1 MASNDFIK
9 KIREDRDARVQ
20 ARIQK
25 LRELNLKKYGQNETN
40 RNNASRSASEN
51 AAFPKN
57 IPNFINNLKSEKNLN
72 SLKKPTISN
81 VLLKKTEY
89 PSGIPKKTQPQ
100 IKNIVND
107 LKKPEAKDIQKNM
120 NGAVKKMD
128 IKNNH
133 KHVNWNIKKVETKDL
148 DKKKTVSLLLNASI
162 KAKENA
168 SLRKSVVPTKPP
180 LNNRKSFIPTNTAVA
195 RKSTIESTLGKRES
209 VFDRLYKPKTVY
221 TEHNI
226 KHDKKPIAPPIV
238 NRRNTTFDQS
248 QRAKLPVRRSISA
261 VHFKKIDKGQL
272 KSCIHRWASIGEKIN
287 KVSLHN
293 INEDEN
299 IQEMVSAV
307 KSEQKKVK
315 FQTPL
320 TNPDEMR
327 LKLVKW
333 LEKRGKTIDTYQH
346 LHCFGI
352 QQSFDIPKF
361 DYGDEDKENQPLEN
375 DSDNESFTELNGQLI
390 NKWRSPSN
398 LDSVEFNES
407 YETAVISDESPM
419 VNDALLGALNDLT
432 DILRNGYSWEEGARW
447 LRAIRDTYTDA
458 QETATYWECRAALEE
473 ARGDMPASMQ
483 CWEQALAKGT
493 NRIVAEENIDQLLAK
508 FMQLKINPGS
518 EKKVDPKLVDAKNVF
533 KSTLLRFAVQENNK
547 QITPTV
553 TPVRRSA
560 RLNDRKTPLKLFNT
574 IQQALDTE
582 KAEFKPNRAIAP
594 TP

>member
-9 KIREDRDARVQ
+9 KIRKDKDARVQ

-25 LRELNLKKYGQNETN
+25 LRELNLKNTYGQNETN
-40 RNNASRSASEN
+40 RDNASRSASEN

-57 IPNFINNLKSEKNLN
+57 IPNFINNLK
-72 SLKKPTISN
+72 PTISN
-81 VLLKKTEY
+81 VLPKKSTEY
-89 PSGIPKKTQPQ
+89 PSGIPKKTQTQ

-120 NGAVKKMD
+120 YGAVKKMD

-148 DKKKTVSLLLNASI
+148 DKKKTVSLL
-162 KAKENA
+162 
-168 SLRKSVVPTKPP
+168 
-180 LNNRKSFIPTNTAVA
+180 
-195 RKSTIESTLGKRES
+195 
-209 VFDRLYKPKTVY
+209 YKPKTFY

-238 NRRNTTFDQS
+238 IRRNTTFDQS

-261 VHFKKIDKGQL
+261 VHFEKIDKGQL
-272 KSCIHRWASIGEKIN
+272 RSCIHRWASIGEKIN

-293 INEDEN
+293 INENEN

-307 KSEQKKVK
+307 KSEQKKIK

-352 QQSFDIPKF
+352 QQSFD
-361 DYGDEDKENQPLEN
+361 YGDENKENQPLEN
-375 DSDNESFTELNGQLI
+375 DSDNESFTALNGQLI
-390 NKWRSPSN
+390 HKWPTLSN
-398 LDSVEFNES
+398 LDSVELDES

-483 CWEQALAKGT
+483 CWEQALAKGA

-533 KSTLLRFAVQENNK
+533 KSTLLRFPVQENK
-547 QITPTV
+547 
-553 TPVRRSA
+553 
-560 RLNDRKTPLKLFNT
+560 
-574 IQQALDTE
+574 
-582 KAEFKPNRAIAP
+582 
-594 TP
+594 

>member
-1 MASNDFIK
+1 MASNDFNK
-9 KIREDRDARVQ
+9 KIREDREARVQ

-25 LRELNLKKYGQNETN
+25 LRELNLKKYGQSETN
-40 RNNASRSASEN
+40 RNNTPRSASEN
-51 AAFPKN
+51 AVCPKN
-57 IPNFINNLKSEKNLN
+57 KPNFINNLKSDKNLN
-72 SLKKPTISN
+72 SLKKPTTISN
-81 VLLKKTEY
+81 VLPKKTEY
-89 PSGIPKKTQPQ
+89 PSGIPKKTQPH
-100 IKNIVND
+100 IKNIVKD
-107 LKKPEAKDIQKNM
+107 LKKPEAKDIQTNI
-120 NGAVKKMD
+120 NGVVKKD
-128 IKNNH
+128 IKSNQ
-133 KHVNWNIKKVETKDL
+133 KHVNWDIKKAETNNL
-148 DKKKTVSLLLNASI
+148 DRNKIVRLPLNGSI

-168 SLRKSVVPTKPP
+168 NLRKSVIPTKPP

-195 RKSTIESTLGKRES
+195 KKSTTTTKIESTLGKRES
-209 VFDRLYKPKTVY
+209 VFERLYKPKTVY

-226 KHDKKPIAPPIV
+226 KHHIKPIAPPIV

-248 QRAKLPVRRSISA
+248 QRAKPPVRRSISA

-272 KSCIHRWASIGEKIN
+272 KNCIHRWASIGEKIN

-315 FQTPL
+315 FQTPM

-352 QQSFDIPKF
+352 QRAFDIPKF

-398 LDSVEFNES
+398 MDSVEFNES
-407 YETAVISDESPM
+407 YETAIISDPSPM
-419 VNDALLGALNDLT
+419 VDDALLGALKDLT
-432 DILRNGYSWEEGARW
+432 DILRHGYSWEEGARW
-447 LRAIRDTYTDA
+447 LRAIRDTYSDA

-493 NRIVAEENIDQLLAK
+493 NRTVAEENIDQLLAK

-533 KSTLLRFAVQENNK
+533 KSTLLRFAVQENK
-547 QITPTV
+547 FPIKHIPWYGEHLCQKAV
-553 TPVRRSA
+553 TPSSTNG
-560 RLNDRKTPLKLFNT
+560 LYKKKTTFQRK
-574 IQQALDTE
+574 QAI
-582 KAEFKPNRAIAP
+582 NV
-594 TP
+594 

>member
-1 MASNDFIK
+1 MSSNDYIK
-9 KIREDRDARVQ
+9 KIREDREARVQ

-25 LRELNLKKYGQNETN
+25 LRELNLKKYGQSETN
-40 RNNASRSASEN
+40 RNNVSRSASEN

-57 IPNFINNLKSEKNLN
+57 IPNFINNLTSEKNLN
-72 SLKKPTISN
+72 TVKKPTAISN
-81 VLLKKTEY
+81 VLPKKTDY

-120 NGAVKKMD
+120 NGVVKKMD
-128 IKNNH
+128 LKNNQ
-133 KHVNWNIKKVETKDL
+133 KHVNWEKAETKDL
-148 DKKKTVSLLLNASI
+148 HKKKTVVLLNASI

-168 SLRKSVVPTKPP
+168 NLRKSVIPTKPP
-180 LNNRKSFIPTNTAVA
+180 LNNKKSFIPTNVA
-195 RKSTIESTLGKRES
+195 RKSTIGGTLGKRES

-238 NRRNTTFDQS
+238 NRRKTTFDQS

-261 VHFKKIDKGQL
+261 VHFKKIDKGEL
-272 KSCIHRWASIGEKIN
+272 KNCIHRSASIGDIN

-361 DYGDEDKENQPLEN
+361 EYGDEDKENQPLEN

-398 LDSVEFNES
+398 MDSVELNES
-407 YETAVISDESPM
+407 YETAVISESPM

-432 DILRNGYSWEEGARW
+432 EILRNGYSWEEGARW
-447 LRAIRDTYTDA
+447 LRAIRDTYTAA

-483 CWEQALAKGT
+483 CWEEALAKGT
-493 NRIVAEENIDQLLAK
+493 NRTVAEENIDHLLAK

-533 KSTLLRFAVQENNK
+533 KSTLLRFAVQENIK

-574 IQQALDTE
+574 VQQAFDTE
-582 KAEFKPNRAIAP
+582 KAEFRPNRAIAP